1 MKGSKFGLTIQKKP
15 EDKQTLKPKNVAS
28 VFNTNSDEE
37 SDEKETNDEKFQR
50 KYAVPTKLKDKK
62 ILEKA
67 IAEDPTIF
75 DYDSQYEEMQ
85 KVRDQKIIEQKEA
98 DKEKKPK
105 YAHKLI
111 ETHKRRELEKLLH
124 DERTYK
130 KEREKEAG
138 EFDDKE
144 VFITGEYRKQIEERE
159 SFRKELEQLDKMDE
173 LRDVKDQKMWQQAFH
188 RKILED
194 RARVYP
200 DISNHSKEDKKGEE
214 NEEKALITSKKEDE
228 VKEEIE
234 ETSVEL
240 HKVKER
246 EKEEDKRRTKE
257 NSREERDG
265 KYERERRR
273 SNSPKRFKKLSEGSE
288 SGKKVLSD
296 IIPPID
302 GGISEEIRRME
313 KIRQILQRRN
323 DENSVAEARLRYFER
338 REQGEIIPPF

>member
-1 MKGSKFGLTIQKKP
+1 MKGNKFGLTIQKKP
-15 EDKQTLKPKNVAS
+15 EEDKQTLQPSS
-28 VFNTNSDEE
+28 VFDTNSD
-37 SDEKETNDEKFQR
+37 DDNLEKETNDEKFQR

-159 SFRKELEQLDKMDE
+159 SFRKELEELDKMDE
-173 LRDVKDQKMWQQAFH
+173 IRDVKNQKLWQQAFH

-200 DISNHSKEDKKGEE
+200 DTSNNSQKEENNIKEEE
-214 NEEKALITSKKEDE
+214 NEEKIIIKNKKENE
-228 VKEEIE
+228 EIIKEEIE
-234 ETSVEL
+234 EM
-240 HKVKER
+240 
-246 EKEEDKRRTKE
+246 EKEVKIKE
-257 NSREERDG
+257 NCRENED
-265 KYERERRR
+265 KYERGRER
-273 SNSPKRFKKLSEGSE
+273 SNSPKKFKRISDDSKSEKN
-288 SGKKVLSD
+288 GKSLPSF
-296 IIPPID
+296 IPSID
-302 GGISEEIRRME
+302 DEMNEEIHRME
-313 KIRQILQRRN
+313 KIRQILRRRN
-323 DENSVAEARLRYFER
+323 DENAVAEARLRYFER
-338 REQGEIIPPF
+338 REQGEIVPPF